1 MRALPFIGIVLF
13 GGAVFIT
20 IFFAEGYQY
29 DFQKKDIVKK
39 GVIYFEGSFKDV
51 EVVIDG
57 QLQKAQNPFH
67 GEVRVSPGPHDMEIR
82 KKGWNTWKKYIIV
95 PEDKVVNF
103 AQIWLLPQNLE
114 QFTTAIPEDKVSNLQ
129 SWSELGIFLVNSKL
143 HFGKYYF
150 LKPGGKFWVKDLP
163 IKSAFS
169 KLTPLSEDNF
179 VGIAS
184 KNRFFT
190 YDAED
195 GKEIF
200 AKNISAV
207 DLKVAGDKTLVLDK
221 AGKVF
226 DVTDG
231 ALTSKLFLSLPSIA
245 NSFLRVQNIGNYFA
259 FLISLKNENI
269 FIVAGDSGEIIFQ
282 EGGVDGSYIEKDK
295 AYYTKN
301 KQLIVFD
308 LKEKKEISRRDINTD
323 VKWLSRIGDSFN
335 FLFLTKDRNL
345 LYCDEDFDNCNH
357 FAKLDSFF
365 IEASENRSV
374 FIARIKDKFTLLDF
388 AEESFFPQFLEDLI
402 SSIL

>member
-1 MRALPFIGIVLF
+1 M
-13 GGAVFIT
+13 
-20 IFFAEGYQY
+20 
-29 DFQKKDIVKK
+29 
-39 GVIYFEGSFKDV
+39 
-51 EVVIDG
+51 
-57 QLQKAQNPFH
+57 
-67 GEVRVSPGPHDMEIR
+67 
-82 KKGWNTWKKYIIV
+82 
-95 PEDKVVNF
+95 
-103 AQIWLLPQNLE
+103 
-114 QFTTAIPEDKVSNLQ
+114 
-129 SWSELGIFLVNSKL
+129 